1 MTPLGISFKNLSR
14 RKGKSV
20 FIVLA
25 MIIGSASFAA
35 VKTYSDATK
44 MSITHRM
51 EKYGANIVITPG
63 TDILDIP
70 YSGLDMPVSITA
82 EEINEKDFERIKYI
96 KNYANIAAAGPSVTG
111 ITEAGGRRVVLTG
124 TDFSKTDI
132 LRPWWELNGSFPAEQ
147 GVIAGASAAIALGLK
162 AGDNV
167 TIKGTSYK
175 VTGVLNTTGS
185 SDDTV
190 IFTDLKTAQK
200 ILKKEGHFS
209 MVEVA
214 ALCTGCPIEDMVKQL
229 QAVFPDADVRGI
241 GQVINS
247 RSEYLSEMESMTYGI
262 LVVLMII
269 CGLVVTITMINN
281 VRERS
286 SEIGIF
292 RAIGFT
298 RMHLVKMIIAEAL
311 LLSAIAGAAG
321 YMLGYL
327 AVMTWGALSPGAD
340 EVMIHFSSLTL
351 ILSLGITVITGAA
364 AGIYPALAASR
375 LDPVTALRHI

>member
-1 MTPLGISFKNLSR
+1 MTPLKISLKNLLR

-25 MIIGSASFAA
+25 MVIGSGSFAA
-35 VKTYSDATK
+35 VKTYSDAMK
-44 MSITHRM
+44 ISITHRL
-51 EKYGANIVITPG
+51 EKYGANIIITPG
-63 TDILDIP
+63 TDILDVP
-70 YSGLDMPVSITA
+70 YNGMDMPVSIA
-82 EEINEKDFERIKYI
+82 ADDISEKDFERIRFI

-111 ITEAGGRRVVLTG
+111 ITDAEGRRVLLTG
-124 TDFSKTDI
+124 IDFTKTDI
-132 LRPWWELNGSFPAEQ
+132 LRPWWEVNGNIPSDGE
-147 GVIAGASAAIALGLK
+147 VIVGASAALVLGLK

-167 TIKGTSYK
+167 KIKGK
-175 VTGVLNTTGS
+175 LFNVAGVLNSTGS

-200 ILKKEGHFS
+200 ILKKEGRFS

-214 ALCTGCPIEDMVKQL
+214 ALCSGCPIEDMVVQL
-229 QAVFPDADVRGI
+229 QAVFPDADVKGI
-241 GQVINS
+241 RQVINS

-298 RMHLVKMIIAEAL
+298 RIHLVKMIIAEARI
-311 LLSAIAGAAG
+311 LSAIAGAAG
-321 YMLGYL
+321 YTLGYL
-327 AVMTWGALSPGAD
+327 AVMAWGAFSPGAD
-340 EVMIHFSSLTL
+340 GALIHFSGITLFLSLT
-351 ILSLGITVITGAA
+351 ITVITGAA
-364 AGIYPALAASR
+364 AGIYPAFAASR